1 MRSAV
6 AVLTYRRSLT
16 MQTTLSGLHRHCAA
30 YPTAIFE
37 DCGQRDDTETFLKRG
52 RAGTLR
58 SEYLAHEWAPV
69 PGVDCVYPNWRVFLG
84 QLNLGV
90 SGNSNRALHW
100 FMTETD
106 ADHLCL
112 CNDDLLV
119 DGDFV
124 NYYARGHTDLGVGL
138 WCFCDFTDHPSY
150 KWTTYPVRGYGVK
163 FLPRMTGIMISITRQ
178 LVEKVGYFD
187 VAFGQFGEEHP
198 CPHESPVWMADYTFK
213 PIGEV
218 RVGDHVMG
226 WERRNTPAKRHGH
239 EKSSFKGQFT
249 SDTLT
254 KARVTHVRVL
264 TRDVVKVTFAS
275 GRSLVCAP
283 EHTWLNYHGV
293 KPDNQQYIRAEVGRN
308 LVHVVQPAVAVEK
321 SDDYTFGYVNGLIA
335 GDGGIDHGVV
345 VQRTTRQEILDRL
358 HACLKKLNMAYTVTE
373 WDYAKVKPAKRRH
386 TPQGRVLHITRIS
399 DALGLTGWKPSSES
413 GWRGWLAGIYDADG
427 YGRSFGQSSQK
438 HPEIYALIREGLA
451 LFNFSTTAQKH
462 QIYLKG
468 GWRELVRFWNTC
480 GPVLSYKLD
489 DAVCVGRFKTSDKV
503 VSIEPAGR
511 GQTVYCLTTTTG
523 NYVVH
528 GYASK
533 NCDYTHRCRFAGG
546 ICLDGQDMGC
556 LDLEHKLLRHQECET
571 SVVGAERQRADQE
584 AVAAMHQASQDY
596 AWRDYHRP
604 YQLILP
610 RNAGG
615 HSGAG
620 IPIANLLNC
629 GYRIVSD
636 LALHS

>member
-52 RAGTLR
+52 RTGTLR

-138 WCFCDFTDHPSY
+138 WCFCDFTNHPSY

-187 VAFGQFGEEHP
+187 VAFGQFGEEH
-198 CPHESPVWMADYTFK
+198 
-213 PIGEV
+213 
-218 RVGDHVMG
+218 
-226 WERRNTPAKRHGH
+226 
-239 EKSSFKGQFT
+239 
-249 SDTLT
+249 
-254 KARVTHVRVL
+254 
-264 TRDVVKVTFAS
+264 
-275 GRSLVCAP
+275 
-283 EHTWLNYHGV
+283 
-293 KPDNQQYIRAEVGRN
+293 
-308 LVHVVQPAVAVEK
+308 
-321 SDDYTFGYVNGLIA
+321 
-335 GDGGIDHGVV
+335 
-345 VQRTTRQEILDRL
+345 
-358 HACLKKLNMAYTVTE
+358 
-373 WDYAKVKPAKRRH
+373 
-386 TPQGRVLHITRIS
+386 
-399 DALGLTGWKPSSES
+399 
-413 GWRGWLAGIYDADG
+413 
-427 YGRSFGQSSQK
+427 
-438 HPEIYALIREGLA
+438 
-451 LFNFSTTAQKH
+451 
-462 QIYLKG
+462 
-468 GWRELVRFWNTC
+468 
-480 GPVLSYKLD
+480 
-489 DAVCVGRFKTSDKV
+489 
-503 VSIEPAGR
+503 
-511 GQTVYCLTTTTG
+511 
-523 NYVVH
+523 
-528 GYASK
+528 
-533 NCDYTHRCRFAGG
+533 CDYTHRCRFAGG

-571 SVVGAERQRADQE
+571 SVVGAERQRADKE
-584 AVAAMHQASQDY
+584 AVEAMHQASQDY

-604 YQLILP
+604 YRLILP